1 MTPWRK
7 RFFESTR
14 GKLVALLRRRQL
26 TVEEM
31 ATALGVTD
39 NAVRAQLAALE
50 RDQLVEQ
57 RGVRRGGGKPSQEYG
72 PTEQFELSLSRA
84 YAALLRH
91 LVRELGERLS
101 KPELDRLLTAV
112 GRRWAAELPPA
123 PSGSPRERLAH
134 AANLLEQ
141 LGAAVEVEPVDGALG
156 IRGFGCPLGVA
167 VHEQP
172 HTCAAVEAMLSAV
185 VGARLK
191 EHCDRSGRTPSC
203 RFVLGRAGQ
212 TSAV

>member
-1 MTPWRK
+1 MAPWRK

-14 GKLVALLRRRQL
+14 GKLVALLRRREL
-26 TVEEM
+26 TVDEM

-50 RDQLVEQ
+50 RDGLVEP
-57 RGVRRGGGKPSQEYG
+57 RGVRRGGGKPATAYG

-91 LVRELGERLS
+91 LVHELGDRLS
-101 KPELDRLLTAV
+101 GPDLDRLLTTV
-112 GRRWAAELPPA
+112 GRRWAAELPHA
-123 PSGSPRERLAH
+123 PPGSPRERLAH
-134 AANLLEQ
+134 AAGLLEQ
-141 LGAAVEVEPVDGALG
+141 LGAEVELEQAGGALA

-172 HTCAAVEAMLSAV
+172 HTCTAVEAMLSAV
-185 VGARLK
+185 VGAKLR
-191 EHCDRSGRTPSC
+191 ERCDRTGRAPSC
-203 RFVLGRAGQ
+203 RFVLGRPG
-212 TSAV
+212 

>member
-1 MTPWRK
+1 MAPWRK

-14 GKLVALLRRRQL
+14 GKLVALLRRREL
-26 TVEEM
+26 TVDEM

-39 NAVRAQLAALE
+39 NAVRAQLATLE
-50 RDQLVEQ
+50 RDQLVEP
-57 RGVRRGGGKPSQEYG
+57 RGVRRGGGKPSQAYG

-84 YAALLRH
+84 FAALLRH
-91 LVRELGERLS
+91 LVHELGDRLS
-101 KPELDRLLTAV
+101 GPELDRLLTAV

-123 PSGSPRERLAH
+123 PSGPPRERLAH

-141 LGAAVEVEPVDGALG
+141 LGGAVEVEPIDGALG

-172 HTCAAVEAMLSAV
+172 HTCATVEAMLSAV
-185 VGARLK
+185 VGAKVK
-191 EHCDRSGRTPSC
+191 ERCDRTGRSPSC
-203 RFVLGRAGQ
+203 RFVLGRQA
-212 TSAV
+212 

>member
-1 MTPWRK
+1 MPWPK

-14 GKLVALLRRRQL
+14 GKLVALLRRREL
-26 TVEEM
+26 TVDEM

-50 RDQLVEQ
+50 RDQLVEP
-57 RGVRRGGGKPSQEYG
+57 RGVRRGGGKPSQAYG
-72 PTEQFELSLSRA
+72 PTAQFELSQSRA

-91 LVRELGERLS
+91 LVHELGDRLKGPELERL
-101 KPELDRLLTAV
+101 LVAA
-112 GRRWAAELPPA
+112 GRRWAAELPQAPA
-123 PSGSPRERLAH
+123 GPPRDRLAH
-134 AANLLEQ
+134 AASLLEQ
-141 LGAAVEVEPVDGALG
+141 LGAAVEVEQADGALA

-185 VGARLK
+185 VGAKLK
-191 EHCDRSGRTPSC
+191 EHCDRTGRAPSC
-203 RFVLGRAGQ
+203 RFVLTRPG
-212 TSAV
+212 